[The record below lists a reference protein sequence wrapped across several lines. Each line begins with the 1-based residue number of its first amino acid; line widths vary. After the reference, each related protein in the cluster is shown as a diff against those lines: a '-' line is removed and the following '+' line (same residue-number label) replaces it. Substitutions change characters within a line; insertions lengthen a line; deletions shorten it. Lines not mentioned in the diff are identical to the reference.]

1 MKNLFS
7 LLLAVLLGTSFVQK
21 INAQVIGEDVYK
33 KRTTFERKPS
43 PLPGIRESDVLWSK
57 TLWRIID
64 LREKVN
70 QQFYYPTREMQGRN
84 NFINSILKGINEKK
98 ITAFDASQEDD
109 EFKLPLD
116 SAQIKQQFGASAKK
130 TQRRNLETGAMEDF
144 DLPQEMKTDEIKQ
157 LLVKE
162 IWYFDKQTS
171 TLQVRIIGICPI
183 RLYYRE
189 EDKNQETILRK
200 KLFWVRY
207 SEIRPVLARCE
218 ALNYY
223 NGGRNL
229 SFDDIFISRKFDSY
243 IVKEENIYNNRS
255 IEQYAAGEYAARE
268 SERVKNDIFNYEQD
282 LWEY

>member
-7 LLLAVLLGTSFVQK
+7 VLFMVLLGVSLITKV
-21 INAQVIGEDVYK
+21 NAQVIEDGYK
-33 KRTTFERKPS
+33 KRTAFERKPS

-57 TLWRIID
+57 TIWRIID

-84 NFINSILKGINEKK
+84 NLINTILKGINEKK

-116 SAQIKQQFGASAKK
+116 SAQVKQQFGASSKT
-130 TQRRNLETGAMEDF
+130 TQRRNIETGNMEDVVIHQ
-144 DLPQEMKTDEIKQ
+144 DMKTDEVKQ
-157 LLVKE
+157 LMVKE

-171 TLQVRIIGICPI
+171 TLQVRVIGICPI

-207 SEIRPVLARCE
+207 SEIRPLLAKSE

-223 NGGRNL
+223 NGGHNL
-229 SFDDIFISRKFDSY
+229 SFDDVFISRKFDSY
-243 IVKEENIYNNRS
+243 IVREENVYNNRT
-255 IEQYAAGEYAARE
+255 IEQYASGEYAARE
-268 SERVKNDIFNYEQD
+268 SERIKNDIFNYEQD

>member
-1 MKNLFS
+1 MKNLFPI
-7 LLLAVLLGTSFVQK
+7 LIMVLLGSSLFTRV
-21 INAQVIGEDVYK
+21 NAQVIEDVYK

-57 TLWRIID
+57 TIWRIVD

-84 NFINSILKGINEKK
+84 NLINTILKGINEKK
-98 ITAFDASQEDD
+98 VTAFDASQEDD

-116 SAQIKQQFGASAKK
+116 SAQIKQQFGASSKT
-130 TQRRNLETGAMEDF
+130 TQRRNIETGVMEDVTIA
-144 DLPQEMKTDEIKQ
+144 QEMKSDEVKQ
-157 LLVKE
+157 LMLKE

-171 TLQVRIIGICPI
+171 TLQVRIIGMCPI

-200 KLFWVRY
+200 KLFWVRF
-207 SEIRPVLARCE
+207 SEVRPLLARSE
-218 ALNYY
+218 ALNAY

-229 SFDDIFISRKFDSY
+229 SFDDVLISRRFDSY
-243 IVKEENIYNNRS
+243 IVREENIYNNRS
-255 IEQYAAGEYAARE
+255 IEQYASGEYAARE
-268 SERVKNDIFNYEQD
+268 SERVKTDIFNYEQD

>member
-1 MKNLFS
+1 MKNLVPILFI
-7 LLLAVLLGTSFVQK
+7 VLLGSSFTNV
-21 INAQVIGEDVYK
+21 NGQVIEDVYK

-43 PLPGIRESDVLWSK
+43 PLPGIREADVLWSK
-57 TLWRIID
+57 TIWRIVD

-84 NFINSILKGINEKK
+84 NLINTILKGINAKK
-98 ITAFDASQEDD
+98 VTAFDASQDDD

-116 SAQIKQQFGASAKK
+116 SAQIKQQFGASAK
-130 TQRRNLETGAMEDF
+130 TVERRNIETGQME
-144 DLPQEMKTDEIKQ
+144 LVPVAEEMKSDEVKQ
-157 LLVKE
+157 VMLKE

-183 RLYYRE
+183 RLYYRD

-200 KLFWVRY
+200 KLFWVRF
-207 SEIRPVLARCE
+207 SEVRPLLARSE
-218 ALNYY
+218 ALNSY

-229 SFDDIFISRKFDSY
+229 SFDDVLISRRFDSY
-243 IVKEENIYNNRS
+243 IVREENIYNNRS
-255 IEQYAAGEYAARE
+255 IEQYATGEYAARE
-268 SERVKNDIFNYEQD
+268 SERVKTDIFNYEQD

>member
-1 MKNLFS
+1 MKNLVPILFM
-7 LLLAVLLGTSFVQK
+7 VLLGSSFTKVNGQG
-21 INAQVIGEDVYK
+21 IDDFYK
-33 KRTTFERKPS
+33 KRTALERKPS
-43 PLPGIRESDVLWSK
+43 PLPGIREADVLWSK
-57 TLWRIID
+57 TIWRIVD

-84 NFINSILKGINEKK
+84 NLINTILKGINEKK

-116 SAQIKQQFGASAKK
+116 SAQIKQQFGASAK
-130 TQRRNLETGAMEDF
+130 TTLRRNIDTGNMDTITVAQD
-144 DLPQEMKTDEIKQ
+144 MKSDEVKQ
-157 LLVKE
+157 IMLKE

-183 RLYYRE
+183 RLYYRD

-200 KLFWVRY
+200 KLFWVRF
-207 SEIRPVLARCE
+207 SEARPLLARSE
-218 ALNYY
+218 ALNAF

-229 SFDDIFISRKFDSY
+229 SFDDVLISRHFDSY
-243 IVKEENIYNNRS
+243 IVREENIYNNRS
-255 IEQYAAGEYAARE
+255 IEQYASGEYAARE
-268 SERVKNDIFNYEQD
+268 SQRVKNDIFNYEQD